1 MDNRGIKKDMKKHK
15 KLYNKAKRSR
25 LESDWSAY
33 RHARNLVNS
42 RLKEAHNNYSY
53 CGWPIY

>member
-1 MDNRGIKKDMKKHK
+1 MKKRK
-15 KLYNKAKRSR
+15 KLYNKAKRSQ

-42 RLKEAHNNYSY
+42 RLKEAHNNYYTKLFDNFFS
-53 CGWPIY
+53 GNRR